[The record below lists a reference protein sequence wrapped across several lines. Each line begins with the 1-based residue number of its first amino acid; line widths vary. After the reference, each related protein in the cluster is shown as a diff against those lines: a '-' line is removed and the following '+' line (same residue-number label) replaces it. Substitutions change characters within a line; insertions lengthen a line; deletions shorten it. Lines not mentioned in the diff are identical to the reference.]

1 MPTEIDSLQISI
13 NAKAKSAEQSID
25 TLVAKLD
32 KLSTSLGRIN
42 GSSLSGLASGVSK
55 LGNATQTLK
64 GVKATE
70 YNRIASGFE
79 RFARID
85 SSGLSKTASGLNTL
99 ARSMA
104 SLSSIPNLGNTTSA
118 INAIKNLARVDMSG
132 FDTAK
137 MNTIATTMGN
147 FADKLSSVGKI
158 DGSVTRVVSAMARLS
173 NSGQYIGNVVTYFPQ
188 LGNQVV
194 SLVGKLSSANAIDLS
209 ITKIVDGIARLASA
223 GKKIEVTVANLGK
236 LGDGVVNLLRKLQ
249 SAPRMSAELAN
260 IIQGLGNIASSGS
273 RAGSVLNG
281 LGGRASK
288 TVGPFKR
295 LSSAIMGTGKST
307 KGFVSSIGMFYA
319 KFFLVIRAIKGLG
332 KAIGSAQDYIE
343 DFNYFS
349 VALTKVGED
358 SRDNWKE
365 AGYNS
370 AQEYVDSFKGRFG
383 ELQKQM
389 TGYTVDVET
398 GELDYNIGHNL
409 GLDISEV
416 MRFQSSIAQITN
428 SAGML
433 GETSIMTSKALSM
446 LSADLSSLSNQDLKA
461 VQDNLQ
467 SGLIGQS
474 RALYKYGI
482 DITQAGLQQTAY
494 AHGLDVTVKNLSQA
508 SKMQLR
514 LLTILGQSKVAY
526 GDLAR
531 TINQP
536 ANQLRMLQAGFKN
549 LARTVGQI
557 FLPIV
562 QKLYPYLNAMVMV
575 LQEFAE
581 WIAKLT
587 GANLKGNDT
596 AMNLPDYE
604 PAEDG
609 SEAVADNTEKASKSA
624 KKLSDNLQGF
634 DIINKL
640 DSNNS
645 DGKKD
650 DEDGTP
656 KDIDLS
662 KQIASALGNYE
673 KIWNEAWK
681 SNKNKASQY
690 AQKIKKAFLDGWKT
704 GDYTNVGKAFAKW
717 INKGLSNIS
726 WSKIKKNVKKVS
738 SSIAT
743 FLNGYIKKSN
753 WKLIGETLAEGFNT
767 AVDGLY
773 AFVSKFNWLQWGK
786 KVSKGLNS
794 GIKKFDWTKLG
805 KTLGTT
811 LRGVIQFAFGTLTNF
826 KYDEFG
832 KKIGN
837 AINGFL
843 DKMGKVDKRTGLT
856 GWQELGKT
864 ISDSMKG
871 ILTTITTALDKINW
885 NAIGKAISGFIS
897 ELDWWEILKKSIK
910 VIAKTIISLLSTSI
924 SALKN
929 DPVGLAKSLSGLLV
943 TVFAYKKL
951 TSLWTSLSSVFGKGL
966 SKSITDAEINS
977 TKLETKFSNLGN
989 KLGGIVGGA
998 MGVAIGVSIASSLG
1012 SYIVDENISDKNIL
1026 KKRKDG
1032 SYQFNYSTALGM
1044 ALSSLSDPNM
1054 YGAFLTGNI
1063 KKYVDEK
1070 ARETTAKSNAIEDKK
1085 ISNIERKKAEQKI
1098 EKIKKDTGIDDI
1110 GASILSKELD
1120 VFAKEML
1127 NYGAVQKDVSSYIQK
1142 ISKNLKNGK
1151 ITVEQATKK
1160 LKKMVKQQKLLKEAQ
1175 GDASA
1180 VSLKFYTALKN
1191 IGYSEE
1197 KATEISKKYTNQLNE
1212 GKLTTKEFTRI
1223 CQKYVGDAI
1232 KPAYSQTNSFA
1243 KGMDNLTRNSD
1254 NLGISFNKQKKY
1266 IQVLQK
1272 AVDSGAISLSKY
1284 RKITDNS
1291 KLSAEDLAEAIKKIK
1306 NKTAKIEINTEGK
1319 KNIEE
1324 IKNSIEKIENKEVK
1338 VKTKADKSDLSN
1350 LFDDVKNMFK
1360 SPITLTFETSNVT
1373 KILDKYN
1380 KLTQMVSKASNNP
1393 LLKKLP
1399 YISNGTL
1406 FVPKGNNSSFDE
1418 LLKYA
1423 KKNKIPYKRYEA
1435 GGFPEDGW
1443 FRANHGEIMGKFD
1456 NGKSVVANN
1465 KQITDGIAKAV
1476 GPAVYSAVS
1485 QAMSKYGDNDKP
1497 VIINLDGKKI
1507 AESTI
1512 GHVNQMTKS
1521 RGRNPIITFG

>member
-13 NAKAKSAEQSID
+13 NAKAKIAEQSID

-64 GVKATE
+64 CVKATE

-104 SLSSIPNLGNTTSA
+104 SLSAIPNLGNTTSA

-158 DGSVTRVVSAMARLS
+158 DGSVTRIVSAMARLS

-260 IIQGLGNIASSGS
+260 IIQGLGNLASSGS

-281 LGGRASK
+281 IGGRASK
-288 TVGPFKR
+288 AVGPFKR

-332 KAIGSAQDYIE
+332 KAVGSAQDYIE

-398 GELDYNIGHNL
+398 GKLDYNIGHNL
-409 GLDISEV
+409 GLDIAEV
-416 MRFQSSIAQITN
+416 TRFQSGIAQITN

-494 AHGLDVTVKNLSQA
+494 AHGLDVTVKNLSQV

-557 FLPIV
+557 FMPIV

-587 GANLKGNDT
+587 GANLKGTDT
-596 AMNLPDYE
+596 AINLPDYE

-609 SEAVADNTEKASKSA
+609 SEAVADNTAKAAKSA

-640 DSNNS
+640 DDNTSS
-645 DGKKD
+645 DTSG
-650 DEDGTP
+650 GSSSGGGNA
-656 KDIDLS
+656 DIDLS
-662 KQIASALGNYE
+662 KEITSALGNYE
-673 KIWNEAWK
+673 KIWNDAFGSTQNNAVK
-681 SNKNKASQY
+681 IANTIKRVFGDIAKASETTTT
-690 AQKIKKAFLDGWKT
+690 AIKKLWSD
-704 GDYTNVGKAFAKW
+704 
-717 INKGLSNIS
+717 GLSKLSLFNASNLINFYNNFLLPMSKWYLGDDSGLPRFFNITNDLLNEIDWNKLETS
-726 WSKIKKNVKKVS
+726 LARFYTALQKPTKFAWNTLMDFYESFLKPLTTWTFSDAIPGLADALSNLINGIDWESARETFNSVFSLLADVLKDIGDSVKNIVNKILPKLS
-738 SSIAT
+738 PL
-743 FLNGYIKKSN
+743 LN
-753 WKLIGETLAEGFNT
+753 ETLA
-767 AVDGLY
+767 VL
-773 AFVSKFNWLQWGK
+773 
-786 KVSKGLNS
+786 
-794 GIKKFDWTKLG
+794 
-805 KTLGTT
+805 
-811 LRGVIQFAFGTLTNF
+811 
-826 KYDEFG
+826 
-832 KKIGN
+832 KI
-837 AINGFL
+837 
-843 DKMGKVDKRTGLT
+843 
-856 GWQELGKT
+856 
-864 ISDSMKG
+864 
-871 ILTTITTALDKINW
+871 
-885 NAIGKAISGFIS
+885 
-897 ELDWWEILKKSIK
+897 
-910 VIAKTIISLLSTSI
+910 
-924 SALKN
+924 
-929 DPVGLAKSLSGLLV
+929 
-943 TVFAYKKL
+943 
-951 TSLWTSLSSVFGKGL
+951 
-966 SKSITDAEINS
+966 
-977 TKLETKFSNLGN
+977 
-989 KLGGIVGGA
+989 
-998 MGVAIGVSIASSLG
+998 
-1012 SYIVDENISDKNIL
+1012 IVDNGL
-1026 KKRKDG
+1026 KPLWK
-1032 SYQFNYSTALGM
+1032 M
-1044 ALSSLSDPNM
+1044 
-1054 YGAFLTGNI
+1054 I
-1063 KKYVDEK
+1063 KKYVIPV
-1070 ARETTAKSNAIEDKK
+1070 IEND
-1085 ISNIERKKAEQKI
+1085 
-1098 EKIKKDTGIDDI
+1098 
-1110 GASILSKELD
+1110 
-1120 VFAKEML
+1120 
-1127 NYGAVQKDVSSYIQK
+1127 
-1142 ISKNLKNGK
+1142 
-1151 ITVEQATKK
+1151 
-1160 LKKMVKQQKLLKEAQ
+1160 
-1175 GDASA
+1175 
-1180 VSLKFYTALKN
+1180 
-1191 IGYSEE
+1191 
-1197 KATEISKKYTNQLNE
+1197 
-1212 GKLTTKEFTRI
+1212 LT
-1223 CQKYVGDAI
+1223 
-1232 KPAYSQTNSFA
+1232 
-1243 KGMDNLTRNSD
+1243 
-1254 NLGISFNKQKKY
+1254 
-1266 IQVLQK
+1266 
-1272 AVDSGAISLSKY
+1272 
-1284 RKITDNS
+1284 S
-1291 KLSAEDLAEAIKKIK
+1291 KLEFFIELATMVVRGFKNHLNGVTQFFKGVFSGDLKMAWGGIKKIFSNAWQMVKGYFNNVKTFFTNVVGNVKKPFENIANWFK
-1306 NKTAKIEINTEGK
+1306 NTFSKAWQNVKDIFSSDGKIFSGIKTALSNVFTSVVNVLIKGLNTVIAKPFKDINNILNKVKDIDILGVKPFGSLWK
-1319 KNIEE
+1319 KDPLAVPQIPE
-1324 IKNSIEKIENKEVK
+1324 IKKYEV
-1338 VKTKADKSDLSN
+1338 
-1350 LFDDVKNMFK
+1350 
-1360 SPITLTFETSNVT
+1360 
-1373 KILDKYN
+1373 
-1380 KLTQMVSKASNNP
+1380 
-1393 LLKKLP
+1393 
-1399 YISNGTL
+1399 
-1406 FVPKGNNSSFDE
+1406 
-1418 LLKYA
+1418 
-1423 KKNKIPYKRYEA
+1423 
-1435 GGFPEDGW
+1435 GGFLEDGL
-1443 FRANHGEIMGKFD
+1443 FTMNRGEIAGKFD

-1476 GPAVYSAVS
+1476 GPAVYSAVK
-1485 QAMSKYGDNDKP
+1485 QAMAEMPKQGSGD
-1497 VIINLDGKKI
+1497 VYLDGKKI
-1507 AESTI
+1507 TDNVV
-1512 GHVNQMTKS
+1512 GHINQVSRS
-1521 RGRNPIITFG
+1521 RGNSPLWGVTG

>member
-365 AGYNS
+365 AGYDS
-370 AQEYVDSFKGRFG
+370 AQEYVDSFKNRFQD
-383 ELQKQM
+383 LQKQM
-389 TGYTVDVET
+389 TGYTVDAET

-446 LSADLSSLSNQDLKA
+446 LSADLSSLSNQDLSA

-494 AHGLDVTVKNLSQA
+494 ANGLDVTVKNLSQA

-526 GDLAR
+526 GDLGR

-536 ANQLRMLQAGFKN
+536 ANQLRMLQAGFQN

-557 FLPIV
+557 FMPIV
-562 QKLYPYLNAMVMV
+562 QKLYPYLNAVVMV

-645 DGKKD
+645 DVKKD

-662 KQIASALGNYE
+662 KQIASALGNYQN
-673 KIWNEAWK
+673 IWDDAFKNT
-681 SNKNKASQY
+681 KNKAVKI
-690 AQKIKKAFLDGWKT
+690 ANTIKKVF
-704 GDYTNVGKAFAKW
+704 GDIV
-717 INKGLSNIS
+717 
-726 WSKIKKNVKKVS
+726 
-738 SSIAT
+738 
-743 FLNGYIKKSN
+743 
-753 WKLIGETLAEGFNT
+753 
-767 AVDGLY
+767 
-773 AFVSKFNWLQWGK
+773 
-786 KVSKGLNS
+786 KVSKPTIEA
-794 GIKKFDWTKLG
+794 IKKLW
-805 KTLGTT
+805 
-811 LRGVIQFAFGTLTNF
+811 
-826 KYDEFG
+826 
-832 KKIGN
+832 
-837 AINGFL
+837 
-843 DKMGKVDKRTGLT
+843 
-856 GWQELGKT
+856 
-864 ISDSMKG
+864 SD
-871 ILTTITTALDKINW
+871 
-885 NAIGKAISGFIS
+885 
-897 ELDWWEILKKSIK
+897 
-910 VIAKTIISLLSTSI
+910 
-924 SALKN
+924 
-929 DPVGLAKSLSGLLV
+929 
-943 TVFAYKKL
+943 
-951 TSLWTSLSSVFGKGL
+951 GL
-966 SKSITDAEINS
+966 SKLSLFNASNLINFFDNFLKPMSKWYLGDDSGLPRFFNITNDLLNEIDWN
-977 TKLETKFSNLGN
+977 KLET
-989 KLGGIVGGA
+989 
-998 MGVAIGVSIASSLG
+998 SL
-1012 SYIVDENISDKNIL
+1012 
-1026 KKRKDG
+1026 
-1032 SYQFNYSTALGM
+1032 
-1044 ALSSLSDPNM
+1044 
-1054 YGAFLTGNI
+1054 
-1063 KKYVDEK
+1063 
-1070 ARETTAKSNAIEDKK
+1070 AR
-1085 ISNIERKKAEQKI
+1085 
-1098 EKIKKDTGIDDI
+1098 
-1110 GASILSKELD
+1110 
-1120 VFAKEML
+1120 
-1127 NYGAVQKDVSSYIQK
+1127 
-1142 ISKNLKNGK
+1142 
-1151 ITVEQATKK
+1151 
-1160 LKKMVKQQKLLKEAQ
+1160 
-1175 GDASA
+1175 
-1180 VSLKFYTALKN
+1180 FYTALQKPTKFAWNTLMDFYESFLKPLTTWTFSSAIPGLTDAFTNLINGIDWEGARSTFNSIFSFLSKVLTDIGNVVVKIVEKILPKVSPIINDTMSIIKQLVDDGLKPLWNFLNKYIIPVVVDKMIPYFELLIDTVGAIVRQMKTHFSGIIKFFKGVFSGDLKMAWDGIKQIFSSKWKLVKDIFGNVKTFFANVVGNVKKPFEN
-1191 IGYSEE
+1191 IANWFKDTFS
-1197 KATEISKKYTNQLNE
+1197 KAWQNVKDVFSSDGKIFSGIKTALSNVFTSVVNVLIKGLNTVIAKPFKDINSILNKVKDINILGAKPFGSLWKKDPLVVPQIPEIKKY
-1212 GKLTTKEFTRI
+1212 
-1223 CQKYVGDAI
+1223 
-1232 KPAYSQTNSFA
+1232 
-1243 KGMDNLTRNSD
+1243 
-1254 NLGISFNKQKKY
+1254 
-1266 IQVLQK
+1266 
-1272 AVDSGAISLSKY
+1272 
-1284 RKITDNS
+1284 
-1291 KLSAEDLAEAIKKIK
+1291 
-1306 NKTAKIEINTEGK
+1306 
-1319 KNIEE
+1319 
-1324 IKNSIEKIENKEVK
+1324 EV
-1338 VKTKADKSDLSN
+1338 
-1350 LFDDVKNMFK
+1350 
-1360 SPITLTFETSNVT
+1360 
-1373 KILDKYN
+1373 
-1380 KLTQMVSKASNNP
+1380 
-1393 LLKKLP
+1393 
-1399 YISNGTL
+1399 
-1406 FVPKGNNSSFDE
+1406 
-1418 LLKYA
+1418 
-1423 KKNKIPYKRYEA
+1423 
-1435 GGFPEDGW
+1435 GGFLEDGL
-1443 FRANHGEIMGKFD
+1443 FTMNRGEIAGKFD

-1476 GPAVYSAVS
+1476 GPAVYSAVK
-1485 QAMSKYGDNDKP
+1485 QAMAEMPTQGSGD
-1497 VIINLDGKKI
+1497 VYLDGKKI
-1507 AESTI
+1507 TDNVV
-1512 GHVNQMTKS
+1512 GHINQVSRS
-1521 RGRNPIITFG
+1521 RGNSPLWGVTG

>member
-42 GSSLSGLASGVSK
+42 GSSLSGLANGVSK
-55 LGNATQTLK
+55 LGNATKTLK

-104 SLSSIPNLGNTTSA
+104 SLSAIPNLGNTTSA

-358 SRDNWKE
+358 SKGNWKE

-562 QKLYPYLNAMVMV
+562 QLHFECYYILFGF
-575 LQEFAE
+575 FA
-581 WIAKLT
+581 
-587 GANLKGNDT
+587 
-596 AMNLPDYE
+596 
-604 PAEDG
+604 
-609 SEAVADNTEKASKSA
+609 
-624 KKLSDNLQGF
+624 
-634 DIINKL
+634 
-640 DSNNS
+640 
-645 DGKKD
+645 
-650 DEDGTP
+650 
-656 KDIDLS
+656 
-662 KQIASALGNYE
+662 
-673 KIWNEAWK
+673 
-681 SNKNKASQY
+681 
-690 AQKIKKAFLDGWKT
+690 
-704 GDYTNVGKAFAKW
+704 
-717 INKGLSNIS
+717 
-726 WSKIKKNVKKVS
+726 
-738 SSIAT
+738 
-743 FLNGYIKKSN
+743 
-753 WKLIGETLAEGFNT
+753 
-767 AVDGLY
+767 
-773 AFVSKFNWLQWGK
+773 
-786 KVSKGLNS
+786 
-794 GIKKFDWTKLG
+794 
-805 KTLGTT
+805 
-811 LRGVIQFAFGTLTNF
+811 RNF
-826 KYDEFG
+826 EY
-832 KKIGN
+832 
-837 AINGFL
+837 
-843 DKMGKVDKRTGLT
+843 V
-856 GWQELGKT
+856 
-864 ISDSMKG
+864 
-871 ILTTITTALDKINW
+871 
-885 NAIGKAISGFIS
+885 
-897 ELDWWEILKKSIK
+897 
-910 VIAKTIISLLSTSI
+910 
-924 SALKN
+924 
-929 DPVGLAKSLSGLLV
+929 
-943 TVFAYKKL
+943 L
-951 TSLWTSLSSVFGKGL
+951 TS
-966 SKSITDAEINS
+966 
-977 TKLETKFSNLGN
+977 
-989 KLGGIVGGA
+989 VG
-998 MGVAIGVSIASSLG
+998 
-1012 SYIVDENISDKNIL
+1012 
-1026 KKRKDG
+1026 
-1032 SYQFNYSTALGM
+1032 F
-1044 ALSSLSDPNM
+1044 
-1054 YGAFLTGNI
+1054 
-1063 KKYVDEK
+1063 
-1070 ARETTAKSNAIEDKK
+1070 
-1085 ISNIERKKAEQKI
+1085 
-1098 EKIKKDTGIDDI
+1098 
-1110 GASILSKELD
+1110 
-1120 VFAKEML
+1120 
-1127 NYGAVQKDVSSYIQK
+1127 
-1142 ISKNLKNGK
+1142 
-1151 ITVEQATKK
+1151 
-1160 LKKMVKQQKLLKEAQ
+1160 
-1175 GDASA
+1175 
-1180 VSLKFYTALKN
+1180 
-1191 IGYSEE
+1191 
-1197 KATEISKKYTNQLNE
+1197 
-1212 GKLTTKEFTRI
+1212 
-1223 CQKYVGDAI
+1223 C
-1232 KPAYSQTNSFA
+1232 
-1243 KGMDNLTRNSD
+1243 
-1254 NLGISFNKQKKY
+1254 
-1266 IQVLQK
+1266 
-1272 AVDSGAISLSKY
+1272 
-1284 RKITDNS
+1284 
-1291 KLSAEDLAEAIKKIK
+1291 
-1306 NKTAKIEINTEGK
+1306 
-1319 KNIEE
+1319 
-1324 IKNSIEKIENKEVK
+1324 
-1338 VKTKADKSDLSN
+1338 
-1350 LFDDVKNMFK
+1350 
-1360 SPITLTFETSNVT
+1360 
-1373 KILDKYN
+1373 
-1380 KLTQMVSKASNNP
+1380 
-1393 LLKKLP
+1393 
-1399 YISNGTL
+1399 
-1406 FVPKGNNSSFDE
+1406 
-1418 LLKYA
+1418 
-1423 KKNKIPYKRYEA
+1423 
-1435 GGFPEDGW
+1435 
-1443 FRANHGEIMGKFD
+1443 
-1456 NGKSVVANN
+1456 
-1465 KQITDGIAKAV
+1465 
-1476 GPAVYSAVS
+1476 
-1485 QAMSKYGDNDKP
+1485 
-1497 VIINLDGKKI
+1497 IIY
-1507 AESTI
+1507 
-1512 GHVNQMTKS
+1512 
-1521 RGRNPIITFG
+1521 